1 MEEAL
6 LSAVLL
12 QSQEERYIVQECVWV
27 WVCMHLCM
35 CVCVSWVYNDGL
47 GPSCGGCVV
56 WWVCP
61 SDLPL
66 DLPPASDI
74 LINKKERRSGSIN
87 RNFVGDYIGLDDNPS
102 IKALTGERAGLRVLY
117 ASYHLLINA
126 VSMEHRTIL
135 CVIRC
140 AHLI

>member
-1 MEEAL
+1 M
-6 LSAVLL
+6 
-12 QSQEERYIVQECVWV
+12 
-27 WVCMHLCM
+27 
-35 CVCVSWVYNDGL
+35 
-47 GPSCGGCVV
+47 
-56 WWVCP
+56 CP

-66 DLPPASDI
+66 DPPSASDI

-102 IKALTGERAGLRVLY
+102 IKALTGEQAGLTGLY
-117 ASYHLLINA
+117 ASYHLLLNA
-126 VSMEHRTIL
+126 VSMEQRTIL